1 MVTLSDLALD
11 CVGDVLQI
19 HLTVVS
25 LREPNLPPCN
35 LEFFYDLVLAGDR
48 HLGGG
53 ALEGRVWTENWDQS
67 LV

>member
-1 MVTLSDLALD
+1 MVALSDLTLD

-25 LREPNLPPCN
+25 LREPDLPSCN
-35 LEFFYDLVLAGDR
+35 LEFFYDLVLAGDG

-53 ALEGRVWTENWDQS
+53 ALEGRIRTENWD
-67 LV
+67 